1 MRLKEKM
8 ISEQLEKLRD
18 WHNRQIDNWMYKLNI
33 DEYTAYWISFF
44 KGVVLTLLLIW
55 IF

>member
-1 MRLKEKM
+1 M

-18 WHNRQIDNWMYKLNI
+18 WHNTQIDNWMYKLNI